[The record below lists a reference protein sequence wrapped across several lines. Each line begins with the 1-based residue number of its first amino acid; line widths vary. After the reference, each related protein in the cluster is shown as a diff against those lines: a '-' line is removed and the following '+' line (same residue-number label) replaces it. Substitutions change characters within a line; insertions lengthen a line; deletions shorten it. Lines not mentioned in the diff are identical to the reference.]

1 MVSMSV
7 AEMPFA
13 RKVIAAAVLAAGV
26 ALPGL
31 VAAAERHG
39 DLAATGF
46 GSANLF
52 ARGSLQKS
60 NFGIRLL
67 SISGP
72 ENFDEVEAVE
82 DATSDVLRLYG
93 DMPVPAAAVTTPDSL
108 ENRRPFANTFG
119 VSWQHR
125 LNARDSLSVAAEYG
139 TGATAAHARSEVT
152 DARTADARTGVS
164 WTSSWGGEFRPSL
177 TGSLFVGDESAREE
191 TSRYLDRRYVG
202 LSVGGQLNLFRD
214 HTPYVAFQYRRS
226 YYDMGLP
233 GETLPLGPHMDDRS
247 LLSAGWRWQVQP
259 SMSLE
264 AGASFGLNSS
274 GQDLY
279 STERSRLFFGTRYD
293 FQ

>member
-1 MVSMSV
+1 MNV
-7 AEMPFA
+7 AEMRFA
-13 RKVIAAAVLAAGV
+13 RKLLVSAVLAAGV
-26 ALPGL
+26 SLPGL
-31 VAAAERHG
+31 TAAAERHD
-39 DLAATGF
+39 DLATTGF

-52 ARGSLQKS
+52 ARGNLQKS
-60 NFGIRLL
+60 SFGIKLL
-67 SISGP
+67 SIAGT
-72 ENFDEVEAVE
+72 ENSEEVEAVE

-93 DMPVPAAAVTTPDSL
+93 DLPAPVAAVATPDPL
-108 ENRRPFANTFG
+108 ENRRPFASTFG

-125 LNARDSLSVAAEYG
+125 LNARDSFAVAAEYG
-139 TGATAAHARSEVT
+139 AGAAAVHARPEIT
-152 DARTADARTGVS
+152 DTRTDDARTGVS
-164 WTSSWGGEFRPSL
+164 WTSSWGGELRPSL

-191 TSRYLDRRYVG
+191 TARYLDRRYVG

-226 YYDMGLP
+226 YYDMPMP
-233 GETLPLGPHMDDRS
+233 GDALPLGPRTDDRS

-264 AGASFGLNSS
+264 AGASFGLNSG

-279 STERSRLFFGTRYD
+279 STERSRVFFGTRYD